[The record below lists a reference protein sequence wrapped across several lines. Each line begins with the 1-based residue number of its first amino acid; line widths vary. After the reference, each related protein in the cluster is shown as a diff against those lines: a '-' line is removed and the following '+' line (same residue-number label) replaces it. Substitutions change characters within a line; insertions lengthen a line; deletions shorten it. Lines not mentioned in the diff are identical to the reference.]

1 MDNYFRAAMDCYRA
15 LCDPMQYF
23 LTSTGRAGCYV
34 RKDKFDQR
42 LASARS
48 FAPRTRLVGPDR
60 PSRVTVPQLE
70 PGAIGR
76 LREARS
82 AGRHRPP
89 GASGHPPVDPFQ
101 QITELPR
108 RDRHDTLGR
117 RRPDEPTVLQ
127 PLHEEAR
134 PLGVVLENLD
144 QVTAAAA
151 KDEKMAGARIALE
164 HLLDLEREP
173 VHALAHVGAAG
184 GQPDPRP
191 ARERDH
197 RPASARS

>member
-1 MDNYFRAAMDCYRA
+1 
-15 LCDPMQYF
+15 MQYF
-23 LTSTGRAGCYV
+23 LISTGRAGCYV

-60 PSRVTVPQLE
+60 PYRVTVPQLE

-89 GASGHPPVDPFQ
+89 GVSGHPPVDAFEQ
-101 QITELPR
+101 VTELPR
-108 RDRHDTLGR
+108 CNRHDTLGGH
-117 RRPDEPTVLQ
+117 RPDEPTALQ

-134 PLGVVLENLD
+134 PLGIVPENLD
-144 QVTAAAA
+144 QVTAAAT
-151 KDEKMAGARIALE
+151 KDEKMAR
-164 HLLDLEREP
+164 
-173 VHALAHVGAAG
+173 V
-184 GQPDPRP
+184 
-191 ARERDH
+191 
-197 RPASARS
+197 